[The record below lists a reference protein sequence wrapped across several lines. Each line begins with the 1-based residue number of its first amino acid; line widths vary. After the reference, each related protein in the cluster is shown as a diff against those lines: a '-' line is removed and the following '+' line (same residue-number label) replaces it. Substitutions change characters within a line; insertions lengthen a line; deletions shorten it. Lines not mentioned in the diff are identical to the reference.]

1 VTRAILDDHLLRDL
15 LADNRPTELDEILTD
30 HEPAT
35 TNYYLYRL
43 CKSVVSSAGG
53 ALTGAWSVEQ
63 RRALGARLVALPAEI
78 EVVPMRTIAYRMAE
92 LASMYRIS
100 TLGAEAI
107 AAAENLGAPLCV
119 WSGDDGPGI
128 RGAMKTLG
136 QDYRTIQR

>member
-15 LADNRPTELDEILTD
+15 LADNLPTELDEILAG
-30 HEPAT
+30 HQPAT

-53 ALTGAWSVEQ
+53 ALTGAWNAEQ
-63 RRALGARLVALPAEI
+63 RRALGARLVALPTDI
-78 EVVPMRTIAYRMAE
+78 EVVPMRTLAYRMAE
-92 LASMYRIS
+92 LASVHRIS

-107 AAAENLGAPLCV
+107 AAAENLDAPLCV

-128 RGAMKTLG
+128 RGAMETLG